1 MPVTEM
7 VVTVAIAAAGML
19 LLIALLRLFATLS
32 EHKTIRKAVESNPQ
46 LAESLIEKAG
56 SARGE
61 SVDERVAII
70 LVAIGLAM
78 IGAPLIAVDDPG
90 MVRFA
95 IGASLFPLLVGAA
108 LWLRLRAS
116 EWARRRDRSE

>member
-46 LAESLIEKAG
+46 LAESLIEMAG

-108 LWLRLRAS
+108 LWLRARAA
-116 EWARRRDRSE
+116 ERARRRERAE

>member
-7 VVTVAIAAAGML
+7 VVTVAIAAAGL
-19 LLIALLRLFATLS
+19 FLLIALLRLFATLS
-32 EHKTIRKAVESNPQ
+32 EHKTIRRAVQSNPK
-46 LAESLIEKAG
+46 LAESMIEKGGASRDG
-56 SARGE
+56 SG
-61 SVDERVAII
+61 DERVAII

-108 LWLRLRAS
+108 LWLWSRAA
-116 EWARRRDRSE
+116 ERARQRERGE